1 MPVFFRRKR
10 NLRTCLLLCLTALGF
25 SKLYGQAHQ
34 HGVSSLRAAPGKRVA
49 ITVDD
54 LPGAIAGSDDAMG
67 NLRGLQECNKGVLQ
81 ALVKHHV
88 PAIGFVIERKLQVT
102 GERDARAAIL
112 KQWID
117 SGMELG
123 NHTYSHVHFNQTT
136 LQEEEAETLRGEVVT
151 KALLKEKGEQEHYFR
166 HTALNTGATAS
177 DKQAFDEFLKNH
189 DYQVAPVTLE
199 DADFKF
205 DDALDSAAGNHDHRK
220 AEEIKRLYLKHVDFI
235 FDYGEVASRELFH
248 RQIPQILL
256 IHDNELNSQVLD
268 PLLSDLERR
277 GYQFVSLHDALLDP
291 AYDESPNS
299 FVGNL
304 GRCYLCWAKR
314 LDAVGL
320 KSTYPWGSEPSWI
333 TAEPAAIRKLRSHVA
348 SDH

>member
-1 MPVFFRRKR
+1 
-10 NLRTCLLLCLTALGF
+10 
-25 SKLYGQAHQ
+25 
-34 HGVSSLRAAPGKRVA
+34 
-49 ITVDD
+49 
-54 LPGAIAGSDDAMG
+54 
-67 NLRGLQECNKGVLQ
+67 
-81 ALVKHHV
+81 
-88 PAIGFVIERKLQVT
+88 
-102 GERDARAAIL
+102 
-112 KQWID
+112 
-117 SGMELG
+117 
-123 NHTYSHVHFNQTT
+123 
-136 LQEEEAETLRGEVVT
+136 VVT

-166 HTALNTGATAS
+166 HTALNTGANAS
-177 DKQAFDEFLKNH
+177 DKEAFDEFLKKH

-205 DDALDSAAGNHDHRK
+205 DDALDAATGNYDDRK
-220 AEEIKRLYLKHVDFI
+220 ANEIKQLYLQHVDLI
-235 FDYGEVASRELFH
+235 FGYGEVASQELFH

-256 IHDNELNSQVLD
+256 IHDNELNAQMLD
-268 PLLSDLERR
+268 ALLSDLERR

-320 KSTYPWGSEPSWI
+320 QSTYPWGSEPSWI
-333 TAEPAAIRKLRSHVA
+333 TAESADIRKSRSHVT